1 MSSRQ
6 QIRRTESHK
15 DMGTRDKL
23 IAAAAAILTEEG
35 SGAISTRHVA
45 DRAGVNQAL
54 VHYHFT
60 SIENLMLEVLRGTSA
75 RAMSVVQAR
84 YAGPKDFVDKWLAD
98 LGPDY
103 GEADLFG
110 PKAWLEIMGIVDND
124 DSLMETY
131 RKDFVDPN
139 YAIMKDSVAESLSR
153 SGEVDVAA
161 AEVIASFALLI
172 KAGVFITYLLGRN
185 PGQQKAVELAAKFL
199 REYIQSL
206 DVHEPAPEPGAT
218 A

>member
-1 MSSRQ
+1 MSSKQRV
-6 QIRRTESHK
+6 RRAESPK

-60 SIENLMLEVLRGTSA
+60 SIENLMLEVLRGTA
-75 RAMSVVQAR
+75 AQAMAAVQAR
-84 YAGPKDFVDKWLAD
+84 YAGPRDFVDKWLAD
-98 LGPDY
+98 LSPEY
-103 GEADLFG
+103 GEAGLFE
-110 PKAWLEIMGIVDND
+110 PKAWLEIMGIVVND
-124 DSLMETY
+124 DSLMEVY

-139 YAIMKDSVAESLSR
+139 YAIMRNAAAESLAR
-153 SGEVDVAA
+153 SGKADDAA
-161 AEVIASFALLI
+161 IEVITSFALMI
-172 KAGVFITYLLGRN
+172 RAGVFITYLLGRN
-185 PGQQKAVELAAKFL
+185 PAQDRAVELAARFL

-206 DVHEPAPEPGAT
+206 SEEADAPAPSA
-218 A
+218 

>member
-1 MSSRQ
+1 MSSKQRV
-6 QIRRTESHK
+6 RRAESQK

-60 SIENLMLEVLRGTSA
+60 SIENLMLEVLRGTA
-75 RAMSVVQAR
+75 AQAMAAVQAR
-84 YAGPKDFVDKWLAD
+84 YAGPRDFVDKWLAD
-98 LGPDY
+98 LNPEY
-103 GEADLFG
+103 GETGLFE
-110 PKAWLEIMGIVDND
+110 PKAWLEIMGIVVND
-124 DSLMETY
+124 DSLMEVY

-139 YAIMKDSVAESLSR
+139 YAIMRNAAAESLSR
-153 SGEVDVAA
+153 SGKADDATI
-161 AEVIASFALLI
+161 EVITSFALMI
-172 KAGVFITYLLGRN
+172 RAGVFITYLLGRN
-185 PGQQKAVELAAKFL
+185 PAQDRAVELAAKFL

-206 DVHEPAPEPGAT
+206 SEEADAPAPST
-218 A
+218 

>member
-1 MSSRQ
+1 MSSKQRV
-6 QIRRTESHK
+6 RRTESQK

-60 SIENLMLEVLRGTSA
+60 SIENLMLEVLRGTA
-75 RAMSVVQAR
+75 AQAMAAVQAR
-84 YAGPKDFVDKWLAD
+84 YAGPRDFVDKWLAD
-98 LGPDY
+98 LSPEY
-103 GEADLFG
+103 GEAGLFE
-110 PKAWLEIMGIVDND
+110 PKAWLEIMGIVVND
-124 DSLMETY
+124 DSLMEVY

-139 YAIMKDSVAESLSR
+139 YAIMRNAAAESLAR
-153 SGEVDVAA
+153 SGKADDAA
-161 AEVIASFALLI
+161 IEVITSFALMI
-172 KAGVFITYLLGRN
+172 RAGVFITYLLGRN
-185 PGQQKAVELAAKFL
+185 PAQDRAVELAAKFL

-206 DVHEPAPEPGAT
+206 SEEADAPAPSA
-218 A
+218 

>member
-1 MSSRQ
+1 MSSKQRV
-6 QIRRTESHK
+6 RRAESQK

-60 SIENLMLEVLRGTSA
+60 SIENLMLEVLRGTTA
-75 RAMSVVQAR
+75 QAMAAVQAR
-84 YAGPKDFVDKWLAD
+84 YAGPRDFVDKWLAD
-98 LGPDY
+98 LSPEY
-103 GEADLFG
+103 SEAGLFE
-110 PKAWLEIMGIVDND
+110 PKAWLEIMGIVVND
-124 DSLMETY
+124 DSLMEVY

-139 YAIMKDSVAESLSR
+139 YAIMRNAAAESLAR
-153 SGEVDVAA
+153 SGKADDAA
-161 AEVIASFALLI
+161 IEVITSFALMI
-172 KAGVFITYLLGRN
+172 RAGVFITYLLGRN
-185 PGQQKAVELAAKFL
+185 PAQDRAVELAAKFL

-206 DVHEPAPEPGAT
+206 SEEADAPAPGD
-218 A
+218 